1 MGASSTRAP
10 ALVAWC
16 QTGSRCVRE
25 SERVSV
31 SVWVCGCVCVWVWVC
46 VGVCAVLCLCV
57 HVLHSQNKVINA
69 PPTASH
75 KGGGRGMG
83 GWVGLQKLIT
93 VLDMKNGYK
102 GGV

>member
-1 MGASSTRAP
+1 MG
-10 ALVAWC
+10 
-16 QTGSRCVRE
+16 
-25 SERVSV
+25 
-31 SVWVCGCVCVWVWVC
+31 VWVC
-46 VGVCAVLCLCV
+46 VGVGVGVCVCVCAVLCLCV